1 MEIDEQMRIWSKVL
15 DLEKK
20 REKVVDQVKSKSVP
34 MDEDRDEP
42 MKSDDSDDD
51 EEEVDI
57 DEYLDWRAK
66 KSHK

>member
-1 MEIDEQMRIWSKVL
+1 MDEIDEQMRIWSRVL

-20 REKVVDQVKSKSVP
+20 REAVVEKVKDKS
-34 MDEDRDEP
+34 EP
-42 MKSDDSDDD
+42 MQEDSRVNSDSDDAD
-51 EEEVDI
+51 QEDIDI

>member
-1 MEIDEQMRIWSKVL
+1 MDEIDEQMRIWSRVL

-20 REKVVDQVKSKSVP
+20 KEAVVEKVKTKS
-34 MDEDRDEP
+34 EP
-42 MKSDDSDDD
+42 MEDKNDD
-51 EEEVDI
+51 EESSSDEGEDIDI

>member
-1 MEIDEQMRIWSKVL
+1 MDEIDEQMRIWSRVL

-20 REKVVDQVKSKSVP
+20 REAVVEKVKDQS
-34 MDEDRDEP
+34 EP
-42 MKSDDSDDD
+42 MQEDSRVNSDSDDAD
-51 EEEVDI
+51 QEDIDI